1 MTSWYPRDT
10 RWHGVQKHY
19 FNVSTF
25 KSLVLI
31 AYVILIVVESVL
43 MRRWFPN
50 DDTFSSS
57 SAP

>member
-1 MTSWYPRDT
+1 MARWYPRDT

-19 FNVSTF
+19 FNASTI

-43 MRRWFPN
+43 LRRWIQ
-50 DDTFSSS
+50 DDDSFSTT